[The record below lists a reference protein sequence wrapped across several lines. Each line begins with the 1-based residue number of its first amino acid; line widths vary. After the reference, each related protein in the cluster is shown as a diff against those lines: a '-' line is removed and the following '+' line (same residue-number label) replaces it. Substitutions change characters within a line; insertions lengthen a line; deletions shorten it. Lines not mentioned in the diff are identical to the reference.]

1 MKLKSF
7 LTQAA
12 SVLRRL
18 DQLLPPE
25 PREPDW
31 QAIAFRWQKHGNGG
45 LLTALPRPHTFPL
58 ARLCAVSPQTQRHR
72 QILADQSPAARI
84 RRARPAPD

>member
-1 MKLKSF
+1 MKLKPF

-25 PREPDW
+25 SCELDW
-31 QAIAFRWQKHGNGG
+31 
-45 LLTALPRPHTFPL
+45 
-58 ARLCAVSPQTQRHR
+58 
-72 QILADQSPAARI
+72 
-84 RRARPAPD
+84 